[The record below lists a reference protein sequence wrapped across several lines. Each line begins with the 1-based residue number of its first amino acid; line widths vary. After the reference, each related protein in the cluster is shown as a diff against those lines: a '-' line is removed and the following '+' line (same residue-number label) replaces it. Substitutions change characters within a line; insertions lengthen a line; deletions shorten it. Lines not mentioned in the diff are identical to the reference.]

1 MSLCVSAH
9 ARLMFRETVT
19 VEDAVVVVSVM
30 ECSMQ
35 VVLLMLM
42 LLYIPEAI
50 LHF

>member
-1 MSLCVSAH
+1 MSVCVSAH

-35 VVLLMLM
+35 VVLLAMLI
-42 LLYIPEAI
+42 LL
-50 LHF
+50 